1 MGNFWLDKE
10 KKEKRK
16 KRKSN
21 FFKKSITWFH
31 QQQLQKQIN
40 KWFEAKKE
48 KK

>member
-10 KKEKRK
+10 KKEKKK
-16 KRKSN
+16 KRSD

-31 QQQLQKQIN
+31 QQQLQKQVS
-40 KWFEAKKE
+40 KWFETKKE